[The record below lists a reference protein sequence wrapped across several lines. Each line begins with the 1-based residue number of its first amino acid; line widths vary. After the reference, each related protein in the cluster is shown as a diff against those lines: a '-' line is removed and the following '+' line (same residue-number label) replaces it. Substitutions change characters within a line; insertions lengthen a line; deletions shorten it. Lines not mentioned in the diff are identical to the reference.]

1 LSYLILSVKD
11 MLLNQSINVAHH
23 KVLIM
28 THLWI
33 RAEERPNEKRV
44 GVSPQGVRSLLKA
57 GFEVTIE
64 QDPTRVIG
72 IDAYSDVQIAKTGSW
87 KTAPSDAIIIGLKEL
102 ADEAMPLHHRHVMFG
117 HAYKDQPEGK
127 KLLARF
133 KAGRGTLYDLEY
145 LTDDT
150 GRRVAAFGYWAGYA
164 GAAVAIKS
172 WAAAQ
177 QGNICGPLQ
186 NFASAQLLIDNVTND
201 LRKQKPSVIIIGA
214 KGRVGSGAKD
224 FCHALNARVTGWD
237 IDETAQGGPFPEIL
251 EHDIFLN
258 CILANQKTPIF
269 VSNTVK
275 TTKRKLM
282 VIGDIACDLG
292 SSYSPIKVYDQVTTW
307 QNPTTRVWKKPIL
320 DVTAIDNLP
329 SLLPRESSE
338 DFAAQLLPSLM
349 SLHRINTGVW
359 AKAHEIFN
367 KHIGILKLKN

>member
-11 MLLNQSINVAHH
+11 MLLNQSINVAYH

-57 GFEVTIE
+57 GFKVTIE

-87 KTAPSDAIIIGLKEL
+87 KTAPSDTIIIGLKEL
-102 ADEAMPLHHRHVMFG
+102 ADEATPLHHRHIMFG
-117 HAYKDQPEGK
+117 HAYKDQPEGQ

-133 KAGRGTLYDLEY
+133 KAGGGALYDLEY
-145 LTDDT
+145 LTDNT

-177 QGNICGPLQ
+177 QGNICEPLKT
-186 NFASAQLLIDNVTND
+186 FASSQSLIDHVIKG
-201 LRKQKPSVIIIGA
+201 LKKPRPRIIIIGA

-224 FCHALNARVTGWD
+224 FCNAIDASVTGWD
-237 IDETAQGGPFPEIL
+237 IDETAHGGPFPEIL

-258 CILANQKTPIF
+258 CILANEKTPIF
-269 VSNTVK
+269 VPNAVK

-282 VIGDIACDLG
+282 VIGDIACDPE
-292 SSYSPIKVYDQVTTW
+292 SSYSPIKVYDQATSW
-307 QNPTTRVWKKPIL
+307 QKPVKRVWDNQIL

-338 DFAAQLLPSLM
+338 DYAAQLLPHLM
-349 SLHRINTGVW
+349 SLNEIGTGVW
-359 AKAHEIFN
+359 EKAYAVFKDNIKN
-367 KHIGILKLKN
+367 LK

>member
-1 LSYLILSVKD
+1 MILSVKD
-11 MLLNQSINVAHH
+11 MFLNQSINVAYH

-64 QDPTRVIG
+64 QDPTRAIG
-72 IDAYSDVQIAKTGSW
+72 IDAYSDAQIAKTGSW
-87 KTAPSDAIIIGLKEL
+87 KSAPREAIIIGLKEL
-102 ADEAMPLHHRHVMFG
+102 PDEATPLHHRHIMFG
-117 HAYKDQPEGK
+117 HAYKCQPEGQ

-133 KAGRGTLYDLEY
+133 KAGGGTLYDLEY
-145 LTDDT
+145 LTDDK
-150 GRRVAAFGYWAGYA
+150 GIRVAAFGYWAGYA

-177 QGNICGPLQ
+177 QGNICEPLHT
-186 NFASAQLLIDNVTND
+186 FTSAQSLINHVIKD
-201 LRKQKPSVIIIGA
+201 LNKPRPRVIIIGA
-214 KGRVGSGAKD
+214 KGRVGSGARD
-224 FCHALNARVTGWD
+224 FCNAIDASVTSWD
-237 IDETAQGGPFPEIL
+237 MDETAHGGPFPEIL

-269 VSNTVK
+269 IPNAVK

-282 VIGDIACDLG
+282 VIGDIACDPG
-292 SSYSPIKVYDQVTTW
+292 SSYSPIKVYDQVTSW
-307 QNPTTRVWKKPIL
+307 QKPVKRVWDKQIL

-338 DFAAQLLPSLM
+338 DFAAQLLPNIM
-349 SLHRINTGVW
+349 SLNEIETGVW
-359 AKAHEIFN
+359 GKAHAMFKE
-367 KHIGILKLKN
+367 HIKDLK